1 MRGGSLLTF
10 NTQVLPF
17 GGEMVAE
24 QVAQDP
30 SYRPVSRCFM
40 PSGVLEL
47 ACAGLGKPTAQFSGF
62 LKFSWLLNTA
72 AKKIK

>member
-1 MRGGSLLTF
+1 MSSF
-10 NTQVLPF
+10 
-17 GGEMVAE
+17 
-24 QVAQDP
+24 
-30 SYRPVSRCFM
+30 RPVSRCFM